1 MLRTPSREGRLVDD
15 PDRHPHH
22 VREKGGSAD
31 LERGLE
37 RRRARRC
44 RTRRHLSFV
53 GDPIRVGGGDQLG

>member
-15 PDRHPHH
+15 PDRHPPH
-22 VREKGGSAD
+22 VWEKGGSAD

-37 RRRARRC
+37 RLRRC

-53 GDPIRVGGGDQLG
+53 GDPIRVGGGDHLG